1 MEEILKINTLINN
14 YNSILEGKTITGDD
28 STIVVDGV
36 SESDSSMKYIIG
48 GALIAGLLILSSK
61 KKNQKQTRD
70 TSKGGENDN
79 LL

>member
-1 MEEILKINTLINN
+1 MKINTLINN